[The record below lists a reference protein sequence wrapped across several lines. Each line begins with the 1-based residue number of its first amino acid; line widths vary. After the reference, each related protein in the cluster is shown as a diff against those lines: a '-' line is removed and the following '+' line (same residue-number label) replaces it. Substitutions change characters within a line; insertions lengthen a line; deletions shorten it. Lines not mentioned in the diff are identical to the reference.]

1 MTVSKSTITIPEAT
15 YEALIDL
22 KNATRGTLHIESE
35 RRRAATLGRQ
45 DVADN
50 ANAELYDSLTR
61 LQAEYETAATATASL
76 DYDDIID
83 AEVVDA

>member
-1 MTVSKSTITIPEAT
+1 MPSIHNITIPEAT

-45 DVADN
+45 DVAAN

-61 LQAEYETAATATASL
+61 LQSEYEFAARATAPLA
-76 DYDDIID
+76 YDDIVD
-83 AEVVDA
+83 AEVADA